1 MNWALKRLERRG
13 IPVCHSTWFYI
24 HSSTHR
30 WPLDRLA
37 SSLIQRNMCKHRVI
51 AALVYCTHKDLNE
64 QHLNNWLICLMF
76 FITCWYGCAIFFLFF
91 FSLSLLSF
99 VCINKAYIYTFV
111 ITLTK
116 NVGFFFFLFIF
127 FFFLNKL
134 WTSQAGTKYVCFI
147 FKKVIN
153 KIY

>member
-24 HSSTHR
+24 HSYTHR

-51 AALVYCTHKDLNE
+51 AALVCCTYKDLNE

-76 FITCWYGCAIFFLFF
+76 FITCWYGCAIFSLFSSSFF

-99 VCINKAYIYTFV
+99 VSIILAYIYTFI
-111 ITLTK
+111 ITYC
-116 NVGFFFFLFIF
+116 FFFSSF
-127 FFFLNKL
+127 FFSSSK
-134 WTSQAGTKYVCFI
+134 
-147 FKKVIN
+147 
-153 KIY
+153 